1 MTNIEIQAKDIGGV
15 EKTNATLKIGQMN
28 IIEGSSSSGKSSLM
42 RGIHLALVGRPP
54 MEGGG
59 RPRCVVTGNSSCT
72 FRCRSEPRVRGKSR
86 RPTTR

>member
-54 MEGGG
+54 MENVYEEEAETLHLDDSNK
-59 RPRCVVTGNSSCT
+59 RPSSSADAAAVKAV
-72 FRCRSEPRVRGKSR
+72 FQ
-86 RPTTR
+86 